1 MDGWP
6 AVSDDFWRQLLLL
19 GNQCVHR
26 FCVFIVFFQ
35 WFFALDFDNL
45 YVWGTLCLKDFCC
58 KTPNISRLVLP
69 MTALLGGF
77 LGVAII
83 LSLRRSALKLVE
95 IAKYQELQKQGDI
108 QDAVSNLNVLQWL
121 GSQTSGFSKEKGLQ
135 EGKGW
140 GWNFSKTIFV
150 GLNGRSPLVGGK
162 NYYLPACLTTYPRW
176 EWQLFSLIEVR
187 CSSPK
192 WNKIHIPILWR
203 LEKLWECCAHLQ
215 PAGWLF
221 RFPMCLLQR
230 EDFVEA
236 GELLRHEDAREAGK
250 LRFFD
255 DPTEVADAGQQRPL
269 SIGTP
274 QTEI

>member
-192 WNKIHIPILWR
+192 WNKIHIPILLAPWKTLGMLRPPAAGRLAVQVSNVLVATGGFRGSRRTVAPRGCSWSWQIAFLWWSDGSRWR
-203 LEKLWECCAHLQ
+203 WTAE
-215 PAGWLF
+215 
-221 RFPMCLLQR
+221 
-230 EDFVEA
+230 
-236 GELLRHEDAREAGK
+236 
-250 LRFFD
+250 
-255 DPTEVADAGQQRPL
+255 
-269 SIGTP
+269 TP
-274 QTEI
+274 